1 MIHYCRKKGSV
12 KCEQFIPI
20 DQVMA
25 RTVVSVIQNQQAPK
39 TKRAKESPS
48 KPSPVTTSYSSTKGS
63 INRLPPKKRAKVA
76 KKLKVQ
82 EKVTNLN
89 SQVQSPGP
97 AAKTTEVKKKTSKNP
112 GGVKAKYLSLI
123 SECIVKLK
131 SRSGSSRAAIL
142 NQLKLDHSKAI
153 GVNEANINLN
163 LKLALKFGLD
173 TGVLRMAKDTGKGS
187 GSFKLTDEEI
197 KRRRASRKES
207 SNNQTLMNSFI
218 SDNKCDRSELSCD
231 ESLSETEVEEDI
243 SKPRRLSESFVMIE
257 KVPEETLMSSSS
269 PSLRRSIRAKR
280 ARSGV

>member
-1 MIHYCRKKGSV
+1 
-12 KCEQFIPI
+12 
-20 DQVMA
+20 MA

-39 TKRAKESPS
+39 TRREALSIPAKESHGKS
-48 KPSPVTTSYSSTKGS
+48 SPVTSSYSSTKS
-63 INRLPPKKRAKVA
+63 SVNRLPPKKRARVA

-82 EKVTNLN
+82 EKATNLN
-89 SQVQSPGP
+89 SQVQSPAP
-97 AAKTTEVKKKTSKNP
+97 AKKTTEAKKKTSKNP

-131 SRSGSSRAAIL
+131 SRTGSSRAAIL

-173 TGVLRMAKDTGKGS
+173 TGVLRMAKDSGKGS

-197 KRRRASRKES
+197 KRRRASVKKS
-207 SNNQTLMNSFI
+207 SNNQSLIESFLI
-218 SDNKCDRSELSCD
+218 SDNKFDRSELSFD
-231 ESLSETEVEEDI
+231 ESLSETEVEEEEDI
-243 SKPRRLSESFVMIE
+243 SKLRRLSESFVMIE

-269 PSLRRSIRAKR
+269 PSLRRSFRAKR

>member
-1 MIHYCRKKGSV
+1 
-12 KCEQFIPI
+12 
-20 DQVMA
+20 MA

-39 TKRAKESPS
+39 IKPAKESPS
-48 KPSPVTTSYSSTKGS
+48 KPSPVTSSYSSAKSS

-76 KKLKVQ
+76 KKLEVQ
-82 EKVTNLN
+82 EKATNLN
-89 SQVQSPGP
+89 SQVQSPIP
-97 AAKTTEVKKKTSKNP
+97 AKKTTEAKKKTSKNP

-131 SRSGSSRAAIL
+131 SRSGSSRAAVL

-173 TGVLRMAKDTGKGS
+173 SGVLRMAKDSGKGS
-187 GSFKLTDEEI
+187 GSFKLTEEEI
-197 KRRRASRKES
+197 KRRRASVKKS
-207 SNNQTLMNSFI
+207 TINQSLIDSFYVGV
-218 SDNKCDRSELSCD
+218 DKCDRSDISCD
-231 ESLSETEVEEDI
+231 ESISETEVEVEEDI